1 MEQSADIAAIVEAAL
16 ADGLPSADRLRRE
29 ARDLASRTCL
39 GRSAFLRAQGC
50 ASELEYKRAA
60 MRDGRIMY
68 HAHVGM
74 NDIGATAA
82 ALVEIHRQLQ
92 ARGQHL
98 DRAGF
103 ALDRR
108 MGLPPELQAAA
119 AAETGPMLDRQ
130 ADWAALAEA
139 APIQPHLG
147 DFMIGQPASV
157 ANTLHALAIG
167 CTTIGNL
174 SQYFTFEAPGWSDA
188 GKTAAQTCEAMML
201 LAEFREQG
209 VMLHSYLE
217 DGYGALFRQCG
228 SVAAWAMLERYIVE
242 ELIGARLSHCIG
254 GLTRDPVKRAGWV
267 IALQHIHD
275 GDHVGSMIYGDTI
288 SFGADFEHNRA
299 LVAEYLL
306 WDILAQLHSPSGH
319 AVLPLPVTEAIRV
332 PSADEIIE
340 AQLFGR
346 RVEASARRLFPHVDF
361 SAAEQFAARVCEQG
375 RAICANAITGLGEL
389 GVDTRDPLRM
399 LHALK
404 RIGAPRFE
412 ALYAGDIDASQ
423 AIETDIYALAQD
435 VVDEHRPLFA
445 DPGLRRRVGGRRL
458 LVASSDVH
466 EHAAGALA
474 QLLGEA
480 GAEVVYLG
488 AEQSPAD
495 LLAVLEREPVDALLL
510 STHNGMALDYA
521 RRLRALLA
529 DAGISLPVVIGGV
542 LNQKVD
548 GEALP
553 VPVVEELRQ
562 LGMRPATA
570 LPALTGLLEFKP

>member
-267 IALQHIHD
+267 
-275 GDHVGSMIYGDTI
+275 
-288 SFGADFEHNRA
+288 
-299 LVAEYLL
+299 
-306 WDILAQLHSPSGH
+306 
-319 AVLPLPVTEAIRV
+319 
-332 PSADEIIE
+332 
-340 AQLFGR
+340 
-346 RVEASARRLFPHVDF
+346 
-361 SAAEQFAARVCEQG
+361 
-375 RAICANAITGLGEL
+375 
-389 GVDTRDPLRM
+389 
-399 LHALK
+399 
-404 RIGAPRFE
+404 
-412 ALYAGDIDASQ
+412 
-423 AIETDIYALAQD
+423 
-435 VVDEHRPLFA
+435 
-445 DPGLRRRVGGRRL
+445 
-458 LVASSDVH
+458 
-466 EHAAGALA
+466 
-474 QLLGEA
+474 
-480 GAEVVYLG
+480 
-488 AEQSPAD
+488 
-495 LLAVLEREPVDALLL
+495 
-510 STHNGMALDYA
+510 
-521 RRLRALLA
+521 
-529 DAGISLPVVIGGV
+529 
-542 LNQKVD
+542 
-548 GEALP
+548 
-553 VPVVEELRQ
+553 
-562 LGMRPATA
+562 
-570 LPALTGLLEFKP
+570 